1 MGSSELEETKAVLH
15 MDCEK
20 PPAISWERTFD
31 DEGKKVAMFSMT
43 LNDMMA
49 IVPLMI
55 KMLGLNLKDNAK
67 GLASVYDPLKKWMD
81 NCYRG
86 VPLGGI
92 GAGSIGRSYR
102 GYFQQFQIFPSIY
115 EEKPILAN
123 QFSAFISRPD
133 GKRYSTVLSAPN
145 ADVLKGIDKAGI
157 GSWDWKLK
165 EKNCTYHGLFPRSW
179 TVYNG
184 EPDPEI
190 KITCRQISPF
200 IPHNYKESSFP
211 VAVFTFTLHNS
222 GSTPAD
228 VTLLFTWAN
237 SVGGKSELTGNHKN
251 SRMTTADGRPPVT
264 FAIASR
270 ETDGVRVT
278 GCPRF
283 TMGPSN
289 SGDVT
294 AKDMWD
300 QINKNGSFV
309 GDGNAAAAATGASR
323 PGSSIGAAV
332 AATTT
337 VAAGGARAVSF
348 ALSWSCPEVKFP
360 AGRTYHRRY
369 TKFHGTDRDAAAERL
384 AHDALLEHMKWESQI
399 EEWQRPILQDKS
411 LPEWYPITLFNELY
425 YLNAGGTI
433 WTDGQPPKNTSLSSA
448 TEPFNLDTFSTV
460 ANGGSA
466 VDGILST
473 VAVAAARS
481 NTAAAA
487 AAAMGTALL
496 RDGEENV
503 GQVLYLEGMEYNMWN
518 TYDVHFYA
526 SFALLSLFPELELN
540 LQRDFVRGVLL
551 HDPCLRRTLDG
562 ATVARKVLGA
572 VPHDMG
578 LNDPWFEVNAYML
591 HDPVR
596 WKDLNPK
603 FVLQVYRDVVA
614 TGNAGFA
621 EAAWPAVYLAMAYMD
636 QFDRDGDGMVE
647 NEGRPDQ
654 TYDLWSVSGVSAYT
668 GGLWVAALQAAAAMA
683 GIVGDGAAEAYFRG
697 RYHRARRVYT
707 DELWNGGYFNYDNSG
722 GATSSSIQ
730 ADQLAGQWYARA
742 CGLEPIVDGDK
753 ARRAL
758 ATVLDYNVMRV
769 KGGAIGAVNGMR
781 PDGAV
786 DASSTQSK
794 EVWPGVTYAVAAAM
808 IHEGMPE
815 AAFKTAKGIHDA
827 GWGKHGFG
835 YAFQTPESWTA
846 DGGYRALHYMRP
858 LGVWAMQWAL
868 SPPVLHKEHRVAAVA
883 ASPEDAALGQEKFD
897 KVASMLRLPEEQQ
910 HKGILRALYDT
921 LRQLL
926 LPS

>member
-1 MGSSELEETKAVLH
+1 MGNTELEQTKAYSH
-15 MDCEK
+15 MDCAQ
-20 PPAISWERTFD
+20 PPAKSWERRFD
-31 DEGKKVAMFSMT
+31 DEGKKIAMFSMT

-49 IVPLMI
+49 LVPFLI
-55 KMLGLNLKDNAK
+55 KVFGLNLKDNAK

-92 GAGSIGRSYR
+92 GAGSIGRSYK
-102 GYFQQFQIFPSIY
+102 GYFQHFQIFPRIY

-133 GKRYSTVLSAPN
+133 GKSYATVLSAPN
-145 ADVLKGIDKAGI
+145 ASVLKGIDKAGI

-165 EKNCTYHGLFPRSW
+165 EKNCNYHGLFPRSW

-228 VTLLFTWAN
+228 ITLLFTWAN
-237 SVGGKSELTGNHKN
+237 SVGGKSELTGNHTN
-251 SRMTTADGRPPVT
+251 SRMTSRDGVHGVLLHHRTAGGPPPVT
-264 FAIASR
+264 FAIASQ
-270 ETDGVRVT
+270 EPDGVRVT

-283 TMGPSN
+283 TMGPSKPN

-300 QINKNGSFV
+300 EIKKNGFFGASE
-309 GDGNAAAAATGASR
+309 AAAASR

-332 AATTT
+332 AAATTG
-337 VAAGGARAVSF
+337 AAGGTRVVSF
-348 ALSWSCPEVKFP
+348 ALSWACPEVKFP

-369 TKFHGTDRDAAAERL
+369 TKFHGTDCDAAAERL

-433 WTDGQPPKNTSLSSA
+433 WTEKKFVTDGQPPKNTSLSSA
-448 TEPFNLDTFSTV
+448 TEPFNIDTST
-460 ANGGSA
+460 NGVNGVGERSSA
-466 VDGILST
+466 VDGIVRT
-473 VAVAAARS
+473 VAAAAERAS
-481 NTAAAA
+481 ST
-487 AAAMGTALL
+487 AAMGTALL
-496 RDGEENV
+496 REGEENV
-503 GQVLYLEGMEYNMWN
+503 GQVLYLEGMEYNLWN

-526 SFALLSLFPELELN
+526 SFALLALFPELELN
-540 LQRDFVRGVLL
+540 LQRDFIRAVLL
-551 HDPCLRRTLDG
+551 HDPRLRHTLIDG
-562 ATVARKVLGA
+562 VTAPRKVVGA

-578 LNDPWFEVNAYML
+578 LNDPWVELNAYML
-591 HDPVR
+591 HDPAR

-603 FVLQVYRDVVA
+603 FVLQVYRDVLA
-614 TGNAGFA
+614 TADAAFA
-621 EAAWPAVYLAMAYMD
+621 QAAWPAVYLAMAYMD
-636 QFDRDGDGMVE
+636 QFDRDRD
-647 NEGRPDQ
+647 
-654 TYDLWSVSGVSAYT
+654 
-668 GGLWVAALQAAAAMA
+668 AM
-683 GIVGDGAAEAYFRG
+683 
-697 RYHRARRVYT
+697 
-707 DELWNGGYFNYDNSG
+707 
-722 GATSSSIQ
+722 
-730 ADQLAGQWYARA
+730 
-742 CGLEPIVDGDK
+742 

-769 KGGAIGAVNGMR
+769 GGGAIGAVNGMQ
-781 PDGAV
+781 PDGTV

-815 AAFKTAKGIHDA
+815 AAFRTAKGIHDA
-827 GWGKHGFG
+827 GWSKDGFG
-835 YAFQTPESWTA
+835 YAFQTPEAWTT
-846 DGGYRALHYMRP
+846 DGRYRALHYMRP
-858 LGVWAMQWAL
+858 LAVWAMQWAL
-868 SPPVLHKEHRVAAVA
+868 SPPVLHKDIRLAGATTV
-883 ASPEDAALGQEKFD
+883 SPDTALGQEKFD
-897 KVASMLRLPEEQQ
+897 KVASMLRLPEEKH
-910 HKGILRALYDT
+910 HKGILRTLFDV

-926 LPS
+926 LPA